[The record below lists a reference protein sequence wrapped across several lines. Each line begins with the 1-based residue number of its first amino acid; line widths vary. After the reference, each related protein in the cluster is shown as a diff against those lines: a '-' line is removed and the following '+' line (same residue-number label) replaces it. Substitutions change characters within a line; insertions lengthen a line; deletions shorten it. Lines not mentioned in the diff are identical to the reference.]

1 MNYNIWK
8 IKLKPKSSF
17 LTPIQSDTL
26 FGSMIWALKMI
37 EGEEFIETLVEE
49 TKNYNPPF
57 IFSNPII
64 NGNYPIFGELSK
76 EFLDEI
82 DNVKL
87 KEFDR
92 KKIEFY
98 KAIKKKKYISRDV
111 FEELLNGKK
120 LEQIYLDVLEGKR
133 DFSNL
138 KKRKNPRN
146 SKINENFL
154 EEILNGKTDE
164 NKTINESRKSF
175 IIEGRIRNQ
184 INRLGTIKEEEND
197 TRLFEQ
203 NEIKFFEETEIEIFV
218 KIRDDF
224 DIKKFEYGL
233 KYISFNGYG
242 KSASTGKGQFE
253 IIEIEPEKIFRER
266 KAKNSFVVLS
276 NYIPNIEDDVEV
288 INSNLLTKK
297 PKAYMTENP
306 FKNYFICYTEGS
318 YFKGKSDSVKGR
330 VLENLKKDDSK
341 NIQCLIPFVIGVDV

>member
-1 MNYNIWK
+1 MGYSTWK

-17 LTPIQSDTL
+17 ITPIQSDTL

-37 EGEEFIETLVEE
+37 EGEEFIETLVKE
-49 TKNYNPPF
+49 TKNYQPPF

-98 KAIKKKKYISRDV
+98 KAIKKKKYISRGV

-138 KKRKNPRN
+138 EKRKNPRN
-146 SKINENFL
+146 SKISEDFL

-224 DIKKFEYGL
+224 DIKRFEYGL

>member
-1 MNYNIWK
+1 ME

-26 FGSMIWALKMI
+26 FGSMIWALKII
-37 EGEEFIETLVEE
+37 EGEEFIQTLVEE
-49 TKNYNPPF
+49 TKNYQPPF

-87 KEFDR
+87 KNFDR

-98 KAIKKKKYISRDV
+98 KAIKKKKYISRGV

-138 KKRKNPRN
+138 EKRKSPRN
-146 SKINENFL
+146 PSNPKINENFL

-218 KIRDDF
+218 KIRDNF
-224 DIKKFEYGL
+224 DIKKFENGL

-266 KAKNSFVVLS
+266 KAKNIFVVLS
-276 NYIPNIEDDVEV
+276 NYIPNVEDDVEV

-297 PKAYMTENP
+297 PKAYMTENH

-318 YFKGKSDSVKGR
+318 YFKGKSDLIKGR
-330 VLENLKKDDSK
+330 VLENLKIDDNKS
-341 NIQCLIPFVIGVDV
+341 IQCLIPFVVGVDD

>member
-1 MNYNIWK
+1 MGYSTWK

-17 LTPIQSDTL
+17 ITPIQSDTL

-37 EGEEFIETLVEE
+37 EGEEFIETLVKE
-49 TKNYNPPF
+49 TKNYQPPF

-98 KAIKKKKYISRDV
+98 KAIKKKKYISRGV

-138 KKRKNPRN
+138 EKRKNPRN
-146 SKINENFL
+146 SKISEDFL

-218 KIRDDF
+218 KIRDNF
-224 DIKKFEYGL
+224 NMKKFEQGL

-276 NYIPNIEDDVEV
+276 NYIPNKKDNIEV
-288 INSNLLTKK
+288 INSKLLTKK

>member
-26 FGSMIWALKMI
+26 FGSMIWALKII
-37 EGEEFIETLVEE
+37 EGEEFIETLVKE
-49 TKNYNPPF
+49 TKNYQPPF

-87 KEFDR
+87 KNFDR

-98 KAIKKKKYISRDV
+98 KAIKKKKYISRGV

-138 KKRKNPRN
+138 EKRKNPHN

-184 INRLGTIKEEEND
+184 INRLRTIKEEEND

-224 DIKKFEYGL
+224 DIKRFEYGL

-266 KAKNSFVVLS
+266 KAKNIFVVLS
-276 NYIPNIEDDVEV
+276 NYIPNVEDDVEV

-306 FKNYFICYTEGS
+306 YKNYFICYTEGS
-318 YFKGKSDSVKGR
+318 YFKGKSDLIKGR
-330 VLENLKKDDSK
+330 VLENLKIDDNKS
-341 NIQCLIPFVIGVDV
+341 IQCLIPFVVGVDD

>member
-98 KAIKKKKYISRDV
+98 KAIKKKKYISRGV

-138 KKRKNPRN
+138 EKRKNPRN
-146 SKINENFL
+146 LKISEDFL

-218 KIRDDF
+218 KIRDNF

-288 INSNLLTKK
+288 INSILLTKK

>member
-17 LTPIQSDTL
+17 LTPIQSDIL

-49 TKNYNPPF
+49 TKNYQPPF

-98 KAIKKKKYISRDV
+98 KAIKKKKYISRGV

-138 KKRKNPRN
+138 EKRKNPRN
-146 SKINENFL
+146 SKISEDFL

-297 PKAYMTENP
+297 PKAYMTENH

>member
-26 FGSMIWALKMI
+26 FGSMIWALKII

-49 TKNYNPPF
+49 TKNYLPPF

-87 KEFDR
+87 KNFDR

-98 KAIKKKKYISRDV
+98 KAIKKKKYISRGV

-138 KKRKNPRN
+138 EKRKNPRN

-164 NKTINESRKSF
+164 NKTINESRKLF

-253 IIEIEPEKIFRER
+253 IIEIESEKIFRER
-266 KAKNSFVVLS
+266 KDKNSFVVLS
-276 NYIPNIEDDVEV
+276 NYIPNVEDDVEV

-318 YFKGKSDSVKGR
+318 YFKGKSDSIKGR
-330 VLENLKKDDSK
+330 VLENMKKDDKKS
-341 NIQCLIPFVIGVDV
+341 IQCLIPFVVGVDD

>member
-1 MNYNIWK
+1 MNYNVWK

-26 FGSMIWALKMI
+26 FGSMIWALKMM

-120 LEQIYLDVLEGKR
+120 LEQIYLDVLERKR

-138 KKRKNPRN
+138 EKRKNPRN
-146 SKINENFL
+146 SKISEDFL

-242 KSASTGKGQFE
+242 KNASTGKGQFE

>member
-37 EGEEFIETLVEE
+37 EGEEFIEILVEE

-98 KAIKKKKYISRDV
+98 KAIKKKKYISRGV

-138 KKRKNPRN
+138 EKRKNPRN
-146 SKINENFL
+146 SKISEDFL

-175 IIEGRIRNQ
+175 IIEGRMRNQ

-341 NIQCLIPFVIGVDV
+341 NIQCLIPFIIGVDV

>member
-1 MNYNIWK
+1 MNYSIWK

-76 EFLDEI
+76 EFLNEI

-98 KAIKKKKYISRDV
+98 KAIKKKKYISRGV

-138 KKRKNPRN
+138 EKRKNPRN

-164 NKTINESRKSF
+164 NKTINESRKLF

-197 TRLFEQ
+197 TRLFGQ

-253 IIEIEPEKIFRER
+253 IIEIEPEKIFKER

-276 NYIPNIEDDVEV
+276 NYIPNVEDDVEV

-318 YFKGKSDSVKGR
+318 YFKGKSDLIKGR
-330 VLENLKKDDSK
+330 VLENLKIDDNK
-341 NIQCLIPFVIGVDV
+341 NIQCLIPFAVGVDD

>member
-1 MNYNIWK
+1 MNYSIWK

-37 EGEEFIETLVEE
+37 EGEEFIETLVEK

-98 KAIKKKKYISRDV
+98 KAIKKKKYISRGV

-138 KKRKNPRN
+138 EKRKSPRN
-146 SKINENFL
+146 PKINENFL
-154 EEILNGKTDE
+154 EEILNVKTDE
-164 NKTINESRKSF
+164 NKIINESRKSF

-203 NEIKFFEETEIEIFV
+203 NEIRFLEETEIEIFV

-224 DIKKFEYGL
+224 DIKKFENGL
-233 KYISFNGYG
+233 KYISFNVYG
-242 KSASTGKGQFE
+242 KSAST
-253 IIEIEPEKIFRER
+253 
-266 KAKNSFVVLS
+266 
-276 NYIPNIEDDVEV
+276 
-288 INSNLLTKK
+288 
-297 PKAYMTENP
+297 
-306 FKNYFICYTEGS
+306 
-318 YFKGKSDSVKGR
+318 
-330 VLENLKKDDSK
+330 
-341 NIQCLIPFVIGVDV
+341 

>member
-98 KAIKKKKYISRDV
+98 KAIKKKKYISRGV

>member
-98 KAIKKKKYISRDV
+98 KAIKKKKYISRGV

-138 KKRKNPRN
+138 EKRKNPRN
-146 SKINENFL
+146 SKISEDFL

-288 INSNLLTKK
+288 RNSNLLTKK

>member
-1 MNYNIWK
+1 MNYSIWK

-49 TKNYNPPF
+49 TKNYQPPF

-98 KAIKKKKYISRDV
+98 KAIKKKKYISRGV

-138 KKRKNPRN
+138 EKRKNPRN
-146 SKINENFL
+146 SKISEDFL

-297 PKAYMTENP
+297 PKAYMTENH

>member
-98 KAIKKKKYISRDV
+98 KAIKKKKYISRGV

-138 KKRKNPRN
+138 EKRKNPRN
-146 SKINENFL
+146 SKISEDFL

-184 INRLGTIKEEEND
+184 INRLGSIKEEEND

>member
-1 MNYNIWK
+1 MNYSIWK
-8 IKLKPKSSF
+8 LKLKPKSSF

-37 EGEEFIETLVEE
+37 EGEEFIEILVEE

-98 KAIKKKKYISRDV
+98 KAIKKKKYISRGV

-138 KKRKNPRN
+138 EKRKNPRN

-164 NKTINESRKSF
+164 NKTINESRKLF

-203 NEIKFFEETEIEIFV
+203 NEIRFLEETEIEIFV

-224 DIKKFEYGL
+224 DIKKFENGL

-253 IIEIEPEKIFRER
+253 IIKMEPEKVFSER

-276 NYIPNIEDDVEV
+276 NYIPNKKDNIEV
-288 INSNLLTKK
+288 INSKLLTKK

-306 FKNYFICYTEGS
+306 FKDYFICYTEGS
-318 YFKGKSDSVKGR
+318 YFKGNSDSVKGR
-330 VLENLKKDDSK
+330 VLKNLKKDDEKS
-341 NIQCLIPFVIGVDV
+341 IQCLIPFIVGVDD